1 MATASGAPKAQK
13 RVEFDGIPLILFFG
27 LLCISPEVDVDVIV
41 EGKITPEEGIDEVI
55 QTVIDLKAVQHAILR
70 VTCSDSDLQGRVA
83 FSQGGYILGGQVAD
97 SGETGYAAVKKL
109 LEVRKGNYAI
119 LDPGR
124 TYVPEVNQSLWIK
137 GEKVIDR
144 LPHLPESVDD
154 LLDANPENLAHRVEQ
169 TPIGR
174 IDIKA
179 DRSEDAMSAPATTV
193 EDVKSK
199 ARQLDLSGA
208 KTVQQLVIYAIA
220 AIAGTF
226 IAINYGSDI
235 YFFILKALND
245 MGVKI

>member
-1 MATASGAPKAQK
+1 M
-13 RVEFDGIPLILFFG
+13 
-27 LLCISPEVDVDVIV
+27 DVIV

-70 VTCSDSDLQGRVA
+70 VTCSDSELQGRVA
-83 FSQGGYILGGQVAD
+83 FSQGGYILGGQVTE
-97 SGETGYAAVKKL
+97 SGETGYAAVKRL

-144 LPHLPESVDD
+144 LPNLPETVDD
-154 LLDANPENLAHRVEQ
+154 LLDANPEALAQKMEN

-174 IDIKA
+174 IDVKT
-179 DRSEDAMSAPATTV
+179 DRSEDAKNAPHTTV

-199 ARQLDLSGA
+199 ARQLDLSGYRSI
-208 KTVQQLVIYAIA
+208 KQIVIYGVA
-220 AIAGTF
+220 AIIGSW
-226 IAINYGSDI
+226 IAITYGGEIGDWLVTI
-235 YFFILKALND
+235 TPQWF
-245 MGVKI
+245 

>member
-1 MATASGAPKAQK
+1 M
-13 RVEFDGIPLILFFG
+13 
-27 LLCISPEVDVDVIV
+27 DVIV

-70 VTCSDSDLQGRVA
+70 VTCADSDLQGRVA
-83 FSQGGYILGGQVAD
+83 FSQGGYILGGQVAE

-144 LPHLPESVDD
+144 LPHLPETVDD
-154 LLDANPENLAHRVEQ
+154 LLDHNPESLAQKVENS
-169 TPIGR
+169 PIGR
-174 IDIKA
+174 IDIKT

-208 KTVQQLVIYAIA
+208 KTVQQLGIYAVA
-220 AIAGTF
+220 AVVGTY
-226 IAINYGSDI
+226 IAINYGSDL
-235 YFFILKALND
+235 YFYIIKFLTD
-245 MGVKI
+245 MGVSL